1 MKWYSQLL
9 GDFGIYLKDY
19 KDYHKKS
26 GRNYMKPVWARFANE
41 ELYLMAWQKTKE
53 IYFWRFVLAV
63 GIVPWLAWPF
73 IWFRLD
79 FSWESASYVH
89 HSLAFIELIILF
101 MVSKSYNWQNGF
113 WIGVY
118 ADDFEYHPSPYILS
132 QRSNEASV
140 MTNNSTESYEV
151 EFEKVQRTKRLMYL
165 LVPACL
171 GSLIICR
178 SFEASTEHS
187 WLVWPFLGFAVWY
200 LGQALGEEVGLKK
213 GFSVRKSLETTPSEA
228 SLMTLNRNDPHAPL
242 F

>member
-19 KDYHKKS
+19 KEYHENG
-26 GRNYMKPVWARFANE
+26 GRNYMRPVWARFANE
-41 ELYLMAWQKTKE
+41 ELYLMAWRKTKE
-53 IYFWRFVLAV
+53 IYFWRFMLAV
-63 GIVPWLAWPF
+63 GIIPWLAWPF

-171 GSLIICR
+171 GSLIIFR

-213 GFSVRKSLETTPSEA
+213 GFSMRKSLETTPSEA

>member
-1 MKWYSQLL
+1 M
-9 GDFGIYLKDY
+9 
-19 KDYHKKS
+19 
-26 GRNYMKPVWARFANE
+26 
-41 ELYLMAWQKTKE
+41 
-53 IYFWRFVLAV
+53 LAV

-79 FSWESASYVH
+79 FSWESSSYVH

-101 MVSKSYNWQNGF
+101 MVSKSYNWTNGF

-151 EFEKVQRTKRLMYL
+151 EFDKVQRTKRLMYL

-171 GSLIICR
+171 GALIICR
-178 SFEASTEHS
+178 SFEASSEHS
-187 WLVWPFLGFAVWY
+187 WLVWPFLGFAVWR

-213 GFSVRKSLETTPSEA
+213 GFSMRKSLETTPSEA
-228 SLMTLNRNDPHAPL
+228 SLFTFNSKDPHAPL

>member
-1 MKWYSQLL
+1 
-9 GDFGIYLKDY
+9 
-19 KDYHKKS
+19 
-26 GRNYMKPVWARFANE
+26 
-41 ELYLMAWQKTKE
+41 
-53 IYFWRFVLAV
+53 
-63 GIVPWLAWPF
+63 
-73 IWFRLD
+73 
-79 FSWESASYVH
+79 
-89 HSLAFIELIILF
+89 
-101 MVSKSYNWQNGF
+101 
-113 WIGVY
+113 
-118 ADDFEYHPSPYILS
+118 
-132 QRSNEASV
+132 

-171 GSLIICR
+171 GSLIIFR

-213 GFSVRKSLETTPSEA
+213 GFAMRKSLETTPSEA

>member
-19 KDYHKKS
+19 KEYHENG
-26 GRNYMKPVWARFANE
+26 GRNYMRPVWARFANE
-41 ELYLMAWQKTKE
+41 ELYLMAWRKTKE
-53 IYFWRFVLAV
+53 IYCWRLMLAV
-63 GIVPWLAWPF
+63 GIIPWLAWPF
-73 IWFRLD
+73 IWFRSD

-213 GFSVRKSLETTPSEA
+213 GFSMRKSLETTPSEA